1 MLEGLLNDL
10 SGLGTVG
17 LCLLALGLA
26 FGETA
31 IFMDLVVPGEVGMV
45 VVGAATAEAGAPLPV
60 VVLAA
65 ALGATC
71 GDSLSYAIGR
81 RWGRGVVGRFAL
93 TRRRVLPMVDA
104 AEAHFDR
111 HGGRA
116 VFLGRFVGAL
126 RAVVPFVAGMG
137 RLRLSSFLG
146 WNALASILWAGLVVT
161 IGHQLGRSVATGV
174 DRAGTVVSVVV
185 VAGLAVWWWRRRH
198 RTDDADEAATG

>member
-1 MLEGLLNDL
+1 MLEGLLSDL
-10 SGLGTVG
+10 SGLGTLG

-45 VVGAATAEAGAPLPV
+45 VVGAAAAEANAPLPL

-137 RLRLSSFLG
+137 RLRIASFLS
-146 WNALASILWAGLVVT
+146 WNVMASILWAGLVIT
-161 IGHQLGRSVATGV
+161 IGHQLGRSVASVV
-174 DRAGTVVSVVV
+174 DRAGTVISVLA
-185 VAGLAVWWWRRRH
+185 VAALAVWWWRRRH
-198 RTDDADEAATG
+198 RPDEPDGAAEG